1 LEEDPDYHLQYR
13 KKIEYGM
20 NAGFRVFYKDTEDSI
35 MAGKYMEAEM
45 KRRLKNHPELV
56 KRLIPQ
62 WPVGCR
68 CVISP
73 FRQAFASIVYRLLM
87 TRRTTAD

>member
-1 LEEDPDYHLQYR
+1 LTEDPEYHLQYR

-20 NAGFRVFYKDTEDSI
+20 NAGFRIFYKDTEDSI
-35 MAGKYMEAEM
+35 MVGKYMEAEM
-45 KRRLKNHPELV
+45 KRRLRDHPELV

-68 CVISP
+68 CATPS
-73 FRQAFASIVYRLLM
+73 ASRDIMSAPDNFLM
-87 TRRTTAD
+87 TR